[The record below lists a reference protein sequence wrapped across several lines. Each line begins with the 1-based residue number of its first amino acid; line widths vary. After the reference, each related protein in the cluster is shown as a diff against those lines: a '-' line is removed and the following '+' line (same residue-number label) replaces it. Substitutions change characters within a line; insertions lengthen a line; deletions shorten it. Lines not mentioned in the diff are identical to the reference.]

1 MVSQP
6 LCPGASQY
14 KYGLNVDLCSVLN
27 LKMSIMHSSFS
38 FFEDFPFKPKLN
50 ADRLQKCRSGYSLVF
65 RSPFSFVV
73 DLFAFD
79 PRPSYPKNCSFQG
92 RQRRGRDGPLPGHE
106 HPQRVRGGD
115 VAGKD
120 GVLADQME
128 GIEGEQERGIASRS
142 KNCVMCVIDANW
154 FKRQANVFLHYNVC
168 KCMCLT

>member
-1 MVSQP
+1 MAPAAATVMKRSLRVTFSDQVRKKTCFP
-6 LCPGASQY
+6 IGFFY
-14 KYGLNVDLCSVLN
+14 K
-27 LKMSIMHSSFS
+27 KIRSF
-38 FFEDFPFKPKLN
+38 L
-50 ADRLQKCRSGYSLVF
+50 GW
-65 RSPFSFVV
+65 
-73 DLFAFD
+73 
-79 PRPSYPKNCSFQG
+79 
-92 RQRRGRDGPLPGHE
+92 QRRGRDGPLPGHE